1 MRRFSRSRY
10 VHLAVVGVVWT
21 ILVPIYGIP
30 ATTAPTEGR
39 VSPVD
44 IPVQKVVLFSS
55 GVGYFEHMGSIAGNS
70 STELRFKTSQINDI
84 LKSLVLQDLDGGKVG
99 TVVYP
104 SQDPLAK
111 TLRSFQVDLSNNPSL
126 AELLTQIRGSQV
138 KVTIQAEHLQ
148 GTVLGLEKKQKLLS
162 DKAIVEVWVL
172 NLIAGGT
179 VRSVPLDEVQ
189 LVELEDSQL
198 QEELHKALLA
208 LAQAR
213 DQAKKP
219 VVITFEGMG
228 ERRVRVGYIVETPI
242 WKTSYRLLLPETPE
256 EPAKIQGWAIVE
268 NQTDN
273 DWNDAQLS
281 LVSGRPISFVQ
292 ELYAPFYLPRPVVK
306 PELYAGLRPQTYE
319 SGLEPSTSKAAEPPA
334 PAPPLS
340 PRMRAL
346 AGEAHGMRPQEPLSA
361 AELRSEGANNPLDPT
376 ASVIAAASAGQVGE
390 LFQYSVRHV
399 SLPRQR
405 SAMLPIIADDI
416 AAERVSIYNQGVLA
430 QHPLNGAHLKNTTG
444 KHLLQGPITVLDANT
459 YGGDARIDN
468 LPPGQERLI
477 SYAIDLQVQVH
488 ATNQRQESRVQT
500 GKVVKGVLQLIRK
513 STSTQEYIME
523 NKADGNKVMILEHP
537 YRKEWKL
544 VDSPKPLETTD
555 TWYRFRESIPAGKTR
570 TLKVQ
575 EEIIQG
581 ETIAILPSDLGQL
594 EFYSRLGE
602 IPQEVRSALVKAM
615 SLKSAMVDTERQIK
629 ERQQQLAGIT
639 QEQQRIRENMASVS
653 QASQTSQ
660 YYTRL
665 LSKLNDQETAIE
677 KLQGEVEQLKH
688 TYDRQ
693 RKELETYLT
702 NTTVG

>member
-1 MRRFSRSRY
+1 MRRLSRSRY

-21 ILVPIYGIP
+21 IMVPICGIP

-39 VSPVD
+39 VAPVD
-44 IPVQKVVLFSS
+44 IPIQKVVLFSS

-111 TLRSFQVDLSNNPSL
+111 TLRSFQVDLSTNPSL
-126 AELLTQIRGSQV
+126 AELLTQMRGSQV

-162 DKAIVEVWVL
+162 DKEIVEVWVL

-189 LVELEDSQL
+189 RVELEDSQL

-219 VVITFEGMG
+219 VVITFEGLG
-228 ERRVRVGYIVETPI
+228 ERRVRVGYIIETPI
-242 WKTSYRLLLPETPE
+242 WKTSYRLLLPAKPE

-292 ELYAPFYLPRPVVK
+292 ELYAPLYLPRPVVK

-319 SGLEPSTSKAAEPPA
+319 SGIEPSASKAAEPPV

-340 PRMRAL
+340 PKMRAL
-346 AGEAHGMRPQEPLSA
+346 AGEAHGMRPQEPMSA
-361 AELRSEGANNPLDPT
+361 AELGSEGADNPLDPT
-376 ASVIAAASAGQVGE
+376 ASIIAAASAGQVGE

-416 AAERVSIYNQGVLA
+416 TAERVSIYNQGVFA

-488 ATNQRQESRVQT
+488 ATNQRQERRVQT
-500 GKVVKGVLQLIRK
+500 GRVVKGVLQLTWK
-513 STSTQEYIME
+513 SMFTQEYIME
-523 NKADGNKVMILEHP
+523 NKADGDKVLIIEHP
-537 YRKEWKL
+537 YRQEWKL

-555 TWYRFRESIPAGKTR
+555 TWYRFRESIPAGQTR

-594 EFYSRLGE
+594 EFYSRIGE

-615 SLKSAMVDTERQIK
+615 RLKSTMVDTERQIK

-653 QASQTSQ
+653 QTSQTSQ

-693 RKELETYLT
+693 RQELETYLT

>member
-1 MRRFSRSRY
+1 MRRLSRSRY
-10 VHLAVVGVVWT
+10 VYMAVVGFVWT
-21 ILVPIYGIP
+21 IMVPVCGIP
-30 ATTAPTEGR
+30 ATTAPTARR

-55 GVGYFEHMGSIAGNS
+55 GVGYFEHGGLIAGNS
-70 STELRFKTSQINDI
+70 STELRFKTNQINDI

-104 SQDPLAK
+104 SHDPLAK

-148 GTVLGLEKKQKLLS
+148 GTVLGLEKKQKLLR
-162 DKAIVEVWVL
+162 DKEIVEVWVL

-189 LVELEDSQL
+189 RVELEDSQL

-213 DQAKKP
+213 DQAKKS
-219 VVITFEGMG
+219 VVITFEGVG

-242 WKTSYRLLLPETPE
+242 WKTSYRLLLPTKPE

-281 LVSGRPISFVQ
+281 LVSGRPLSFVQ
-292 ELYAPFYLPRPVVK
+292 ELYAPLYLSRPVVK

-319 SGLEPSTSKAAEPPA
+319 SGIEPPTSKTAEAPA
-334 PAPPLS
+334 PAPPPA

-346 AGEAHGMRPQEPLSA
+346 AGEARGMRPQEAMSA
-361 AELRSEGANNPLDPT
+361 AEVRPESADNPLNPM
-376 ASVIAAASAGQVGE
+376 ASVIATASAGQVGE
-390 LFQYSVRHV
+390 LFQYSVGHV
-399 SLPRQR
+399 ALPRQR
-405 SAMLPIIADDI
+405 SSMLPIITDEI

-430 QHPLNGAHLKNTTG
+430 QHPLNGAHIKNTTG

-459 YGGDARIDN
+459 YGGDARIDH

-477 SYAIDLQVQVH
+477 SYAIDLQVQVN
-488 ATNQRQESRVQT
+488 ATHQRQESGVQT
-500 GKVVKGVLQLIRK
+500 GKLVKGVLQLTRK
-513 STSTQEYIME
+513 SMFTQHYIME
-523 NKADGNKVMILEHP
+523 NKADRDKVMIIEHP
-537 YRKEWKL
+537 FRKGWTL
-544 VDSPKPLETTD
+544 VDSPKLLETTD
-555 TWYRFRESIPAGKTR
+555 TWYRFQESIPAGKTK

-575 EEIIQG
+575 EEIVQG

-594 EFYSRLGE
+594 EFYSRIGE
-602 IPQEVRSALVKAM
+602 IPQEVRNALVKAM

-629 ERQQQLAGIT
+629 ERQQELAGIA
-639 QEQQRIRENMASVS
+639 QEQQRIRENMASV
-653 QASQTSQ
+653 SQTSQ

-665 LSKLNDQETAIE
+665 LSKLNDQETTIE

-693 RKELETYLT
+693 RKDLETYLT

>member
-1 MRRFSRSRY
+1 MRRLARYRY
-10 VHLAVVGVVWT
+10 VRLAAVGFVWMSLG
-21 ILVPIYGIP
+21 LVCDIP
-30 ATTAPTEGR
+30 AITASTEGR
-39 VSPVD
+39 GFQVD
-44 IPVQKVVLFSS
+44 IPVRKVILFSS
-55 GVGYFEHMGSIAGNS
+55 GVGYFEHMGSITGNS

-84 LKSLVLQDLDGGKVG
+84 LKSLVLQDLDGGNVG
-99 TVVYP
+99 SVVYP

-148 GTVLGLEKKQKLLS
+148 GTILGIEKKQKMWS
-162 DKAIVEVWVL
+162 DKEQIVDMWIL

-189 LVELEDSQL
+189 GVELEDMQL
-198 QEELHKALLA
+198 QEELQKALLA

-219 VVITFEGMG
+219 VVITFEGAG

-242 WKTSYRLLLPETPE
+242 WKTSYRLLLPEKLE
-256 EPAKIQGWAIVE
+256 EPAKLQGWAIVE
-268 NQTDN
+268 NQTDH
-273 DWNDAQLS
+273 DWNDAQLA

-292 ELYAPFYLPRPVVK
+292 ELYAPIYLPRPVVK
-306 PELYAGLRPQTYE
+306 PELYAGLRPQTHE
-319 SGLEPSTSKAAEPPA
+319 SGIEPPASKAAEQPA
-334 PAPPLS
+334 PAPPPS
-340 PRMRAL
+340 PRGRAL
-346 AGEAHGMRPQEPLSA
+346 AGGIRPQEPMSA
-361 AELRSEGANNPLDPT
+361 AEVRAESADQPLDPT

-390 LFQYSVRHV
+390 LFQYAVGHV

-405 SAMLPIIADDI
+405 SAMLPIITDDI
-416 AAERVSIYNQGVLA
+416 VAERLSIYNQSVLA
-430 QHPLNGAHLKNTTG
+430 RHPLNGAHLKNTTG

-477 SYAIDLQVQVH
+477 SYAIDLQVHVN

-500 GKVVKGVLQLIRK
+500 GKLVKGVLQLTRK
-513 STSTQEYIME
+513 SMFTQEYVIE
-523 NKADGNKVMILEHP
+523 NKADRDKVLLIEHP
-537 YRKEWKL
+537 FRPGWKL
-544 VDSPKPLETTD
+544 IDSPNPLETTD
-555 TWYRFRESIPAGKTR
+555 TWYRFRESIPAGNTR

-581 ETIAILPSDLGQL
+581 ETIAILASDLGQL
-594 EFYSRLGE
+594 EFYSRMGE
-602 IPQEVRSALVKAM
+602 IPPAVRDALVKAM
-615 SLKSAMVDTERQIK
+615 SLKSIMVDTERQIK
-629 ERQQQLAGIT
+629 EQQRQLAEIT
-639 QEQQRIRENMASVS
+639 QEQQRIRENMASV
-653 QASQTSQ
+653 SQTSQ

-677 KLQGEVEQLKH
+677 KLQVEIEQLKH
-688 TYDRQ
+688 AYDRQ
-693 RKELETYLT
+693 REELETYLMT
-702 NTTVG
+702 TTVG